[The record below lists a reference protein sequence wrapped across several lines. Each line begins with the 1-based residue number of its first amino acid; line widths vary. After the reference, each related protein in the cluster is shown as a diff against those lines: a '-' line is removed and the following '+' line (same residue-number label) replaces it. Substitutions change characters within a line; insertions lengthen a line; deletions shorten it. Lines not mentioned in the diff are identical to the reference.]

1 MWEITTLR
9 FTLSAWLC
17 ATQFYSNS
25 AISSKKYQKSLSQAK
40 ANDIDELALLNSLN
54 FNEFA
59 ITSYICV
66 EIPII
71 QSKGFLSSAA
81 VPRFALH
88 IYKDIVGTKSI
99 FSTFSSNR
107 VLSINKLLL
116 ANEAVR
122 YLDYSEVTQQKV
134 LCYSNM
140 SVTHVGEKQYSM
152 ETIVLAFEYFASS
165 RTVHNRLREDIQ
177 LPSLRTLTWLTSKVR
192 GLVDNVYANNIFLN
206 LLTFFLL
213 ASCCYMK
220 FMSLWLYSTTVVS
233 IW

>member
-1 MWEITTLR
+1 M
-9 FTLSAWLC
+9 
-17 ATQFYSNS
+17 
-25 AISSKKYQKSLSQAK
+25 
-40 ANDIDELALLNSLN
+40 
-54 FNEFA
+54 
-59 ITSYICV
+59 
-66 EIPII
+66 
-71 QSKGFLSSAA
+71 SSAA

-233 IW
+233 YLVRKLAKHLLSYTMFSSMLVTLYAGSTFLWKMLPVKELHAKFLALLLMQLNALKEI

>member
-1 MWEITTLR
+1 M
-9 FTLSAWLC
+9 
-17 ATQFYSNS
+17 
-25 AISSKKYQKSLSQAK
+25 
-40 ANDIDELALLNSLN
+40 
-54 FNEFA
+54 
-59 ITSYICV
+59 
-66 EIPII
+66 
-71 QSKGFLSSAA
+71 SSAA

-165 RTVHNRLREDIQ
+165 RTVHNLLREDIQ

-233 IW
+233 YLVRKLAKHLLSYTMFSSMLVTLYAGSTFLWKMLPVKELHAKFLALLLMQLNALKEI